1 MDVVCIADTETSGM
15 APTDHQVIELGVV
28 SYSIKRATILGCYS
42 ELIEL
47 EPGRKTNEA
56 EFVNHISTA
65 ALDLGRKAAT
75 VWARAAAIVAPCEAI
90 LAHNAEFD
98 RQWVPEKAL
107 VFSVLPW
114 IDTCFGVNW
123 PKQSK
128 EGSSLINLALE
139 HGLGVVDPHRA
150 LQDCLLLARLMTRCA
165 ELGHDVSKILE
176 RGLRPMA
183 TYQAM
188 VSYDTNKLAKEA
200 GFKWKPETKQWL
212 RRMAIEDA
220 GKLEFR
226 TVEVK

>member
-1 MDVVCIADTETSGM
+1 VDVICCLDVESTGM
-15 APTDHQVIELGVV
+15 SPAEHQVIELGVV
-28 SYSIKRATILGCYS
+28 SYSIKSSAVLGCYS

-47 EPGRKTNEA
+47 EPGRESNEA
-56 EFVNHISTA
+56 EAVISTS
-65 ALDLGRKAAT
+65 ALALGRKAAT
-75 VWARAAAIVAPCEAI
+75 VWARAAAIAGPCEAI

-98 RQWVPEKAL
+98 RSWVPEKAL
-107 VFSVLPW
+107 VFSVMPW

-150 LQDCLLLARLMTRCA
+150 LQDCLLIARLMTRCA

-220 GKLEFR
+220 GKLGFQ